1 MSTTP
6 SPLDFPTAA
15 SMEVAMDAY
24 DDDPSLSASLEE
36 FAAPTIRSPVPDM
49 PSQHSGFRSEYS
61 DDGRASS
68 PQERWS
74 PPGLRQPS
82 DSLNGSHWYRHTPYD
97 RLYMRPTLQP
107 HSAPASREASP
118 QYEDAPEVPPPP
130 LPQKS
135 IELPDVALA
144 ASVPLP
150 PGTDSPLK
158 GRSVSP
164 EPRADEPHSNCRLFQ
179 CIKNAR

>member
-1 MSTTP
+1 
-6 SPLDFPTAA
+6 LDEA
-15 SMEVAMDAY
+15 MEALF
-24 DDDPSLSASLEE
+24 DDHPSLSASLED
-36 FAAPTIRSPVPDM
+36 FAAASTTRSPVPDM
-49 PSQHSGFRSEYS
+49 PSQHSGFRSEDS

-74 PPGLRQPS
+74 PPGMRQA

-107 HSAPASREASP
+107 HSASQSREPSP
-118 QYEDAPEVPPPP
+118 QYEDAHEVPPPP
-130 LPQKS
+130 SPRR
-135 IELPDVALA
+135 IATDLPDITLA

-164 EPRADEPHSNCRLFQ
+164 EPRPNEPHSNCR
-179 CIKNAR
+179 